1 MNRNIW
7 IGVAFLVFCSGC
19 ATVEEREDHFFIP
32 VYLAE
37 SGIGDTTA
45 AAFDEPALLFK
56 NIEELSTVAF
66 FRGTDDGI
74 LKHTGSNGITL
85 LSAKREEIRTFHPNT
100 TNFLLMKT
108 GFLPGSS
115 FVSGY
120 FLGLT
125 TSYYESSSPNR
136 YYKDIWL
143 DIDEVVEEYIETEY
157 ALLAVNTGSVVLEEV
172 YIVDVLQE
180 PVNYIASRYAVS
192 DQFLPLNVELAQV
205 TSVEHKVIRDNGKK
219 VLIFKV
225 IPGEEGI
232 LPGHVVEILVSVGIA
247 RSDLMREEHKK

>member
-7 IGVAFLVFCSGC
+7 IGIALLVFFSGC
-19 ATVEEREDHFFIP
+19 ATVEEREDYFFIP

-45 AAFDEPALLFK
+45 SSFDESVLLFQ
-56 NIEELSTVAF
+56 NIEDLSTVAF
-66 FRGTDDGI
+66 YRGTDDGT

-85 LSAKREEIRTFHPNT
+85 LSADREEIRRFHPNT

-108 GFLPGSS
+108 GFSAGSS

-125 TSYYESSSPNR
+125 SSYYEYSTPNR
-136 YYKDIWL
+136 YYKDVWL

-157 ALLAVNTGSVVLEEV
+157 ALLAVNTGNVVLEEI

-180 PVNYIASRYAVS
+180 PVNYVSSRYAVS

-205 TSVEHKVIRDNGKK
+205 ASVEHKLIRDNGRK

-232 LPGHVVEILVSVGIA
+232 LPGHVVEILVSVGIE
-247 RSDLMREEHKK
+247 RSDLMKEQYKR